1 MIFADFKNMARP
13 RKDTVDIHNLILKL
27 AQTGMTNT
35 SIAHVTGL
43 AERTIYNYLSDTN
56 LGETVKAVRQ
66 AASELD
72 AEKKLAINKSA
83 LRGLKRLLRVR
94 KTKEIE
100 KRIDAYGNIYM
111 TIEKEKEVEPHAGM
125 IQFALKN
132 TDPQNWNNA
141 DSAAA
146 QNVDAET
153 DTDIRIII
161 DDNVQ

>member
-1 MIFADFKNMARP
+1 
-13 RKDTVDIHNLILKL
+13 
-27 AQTGMTNT
+27 
-35 SIAHVTGL
+35 
-43 AERTIYNYLSDTN
+43 
-56 LGETVKAVRQ
+56 
-66 AASELD
+66 
-72 AEKKLAINKSA
+72 
-83 LRGLKRLLRVR
+83 
-94 KTKEIE
+94 
-100 KRIDAYGNIYM
+100 
-111 TIEKEKEVEPHAGM
+111 M